1 MPVLGA
7 PLVAPALVYHPAPYH
22 AHSFSSWSTIPSRQ
36 TLACAGHVQHAPY
49 LLSLILEEVIP
60 VNQRQVHLALL
71 SICLMILA
79 MNSIVE
85 PVPGYVELVQVL
97 VPDLLILLVIIKH
110 LCFSLELIGLVE
122 RA

>member
-1 MPVLGA
+1 MPIVSQAGVPSHRVRLW
-7 PLVAPALVYHPAPYH
+7 LVQ
-22 AHSFSSWSTIPSRQ
+22 R
-36 TLACAGHVQHAPY
+36 HVQHAPY

-122 RA
+122 GA